1 MPVIDEIGLEGVY
14 DFNVKWEEG
23 NFASLEEAL
32 AELGLKLIMENC
44 KMKMVVIR
52 PASESEG

>member
-1 MPVIDEIGLEGVY
+1 MY
-14 DFNVKWEEG
+14 DFNVEWEEG
-23 NFASLEEAL
+23 NLASLEEAL

-52 PASESEG
+52 PANESEG